1 MRRGFLLLSVLVVAC
16 GSPSEGGS
24 DDDATTVDGGV
35 AADAFQRSDDAGPGG
50 ASDALDTATGCAGI
64 FNPDQIL
71 DLALDLPAGDWNTV
85 LADATNSVYV
95 QAQLRCGGSSPILVG
110 VRRKRSGG
118 APKVGLKI
126 DVNLYVDGQ
135 SFAGLKKLSLEN
147 GISEG
152 SSAGSARDLVAEY
165 LGWRL
170 MASAGAIT
178 GRAAF
183 VRLTVNGQ
191 LLGVYVNV
199 EEVDK
204 RFLRDRFGDDNGWL
218 YKKSGSTNDGYH
230 TNETQANPYAA
241 YFCFWEKNG
250 CAAPPPAELRA
261 SLPAHLA
268 VDQMLRVGAMN
279 ALIGNTDSPLL
290 KDNNYLFYDWAGG
303 PRHYFPWDLDTTMR
317 SSYDVFTGT
326 VSGGT
331 PMYVDVLL
339 DHWQAEYTAVL
350 EELLAGPL
358 TLAAIQRELDRAQAV
373 AGAAL
378 DGDPYSGGGAA
389 AAVSDLADWW
399 SERHAAVTSQVA
411 AHFTT
416 WPLE

>member
-1 MRRGFLLLSVLVVAC
+1 MRSSCLLLSVLVVAC
-16 GSPSEGGS
+16 GSSPQDGS
-24 DDDATTVDGGV
+24 DDDTTTTDGG
-35 AADAFQRSDDAGPGG
+35 AGADAFAPRGDAGPGG
-50 ASDALDTATGCAGI
+50 AGDTLDTATGCAGV
-64 FNPDQIL
+64 FNPDQML

-85 LADATNSVYV
+85 VADSTNSVYV
-95 QAQLRCGGSSPILVG
+95 QAQLSCGGSSPILVG

-126 DVNLYVDGQ
+126 DVNLYVAGQ

-152 SSAGSARDLVAEY
+152 SSTGSARDLVAEY

-178 GRAAF
+178 SRAAF

-191 LLGVYVNV
+191 VLGVYVNV

-204 RFLRDRFGDDNGWL
+204 RFLRDRFGDDSGWL

-230 TNETQANPYAA
+230 TNETQPNPYAA

-250 CAAPPPAELRA
+250 CAAPAAAELRD
-261 SLPAHLA
+261 SLPTHLA
-268 VDQMLRVGAMN
+268 VEQMLRVGAVN

-303 PRHYFPWDLDTTMR
+303 PRQYFPWDLDTTMR
-317 SSYDVFTGT
+317 SAYDVFSGT

-339 DHWQAEYTAVL
+339 GNWSSEYTAVL
-350 EELLAGPL
+350 EELLTGPL
-358 TLAAIQRELDRAQAV
+358 TLAVIQAELARAQSV

-378 DGDPYSGGGAA
+378 DEDSYSGGGAA
-389 AAVSDLADWW
+389 SAVSDLGAWW
-399 SERHAAVTSQVA
+399 NERHAAVTQEVMA
-411 AHFTT
+411 R
-416 WPLE
+416 